1 MKNSWYS
8 PAAVLYVGTCLL
20 LLGCAGGDL
29 TPFDPSQQSGMALHE
44 DEKRIWGQSREEQL
58 QLDRSGHLYDN
69 SEITDYVNRVA
80 QGLMPH
86 QPEQSV
92 LQVQVKIVR
101 SPLLNAF
108 AFPHG
113 VIYVHTGILA
123 RMDNEAQLATLLGH
137 ELTHSTHR
145 HAVQSIR
152 TIKNTSATLAG
163 LGVVLLPFGYFGNL
177 VAVLGQIGGMAA
189 VTGYSRSLESEAD
202 RVGLERMV
210 AAGYDPHESPK
221 LFEYLKRD
229 LEEQKLDEPFFFGT
243 HPKLVD
249 RIEEFQE
256 QVKDRYAARSG
267 ITNAEAFM
275 TVMQPLFLENA
286 KMDLAIGRFQ
296 SAESGLTRYLARYPQ
311 DASAHYWLGEVYRQR
326 GEEADR
332 DKAVQAFEK
341 AIQVT
346 PGFADPY
353 RSLGTMWFKQEQWKE
368 AQSAFEQYL
377 ALSPAAA
384 DRAFIET
391 YVEQLRKK

>member
-1 MKNSWYS
+1 MLCVATS
-8 PAAVLYVGTCLL
+8 LL
-20 LLGCAGGDL
+20 LPGCGGGDL
-29 TPFDPSQQSGMALHE
+29 TPFDPSQRSGMALHE
-44 DEKRIWGQSREEQL
+44 DEKRIWGQSQEEQQ

-69 SEITDYVNRVA
+69 PEITAYVNRVA
-80 QGLMPH
+80 QGLMPP
-86 QPEQSV
+86 QTEPSV
-92 LQVQVKIVR
+92 LQIQVKIVR
-101 SPLLNAF
+101 NPLLNAF

-137 ELTHSTHR
+137 EMTHSTHR

-152 TIKNTSATLAG
+152 TIKTTSATLAS

-202 RVGLERMV
+202 RVGLERMA
-210 AAGYDPHESPK
+210 AAGYDPQESPK
-221 LFEYLKRD
+221 LFQYLKRD

-267 ITNAEAFM
+267 ITNAETFRR
-275 TVMQPLFLENA
+275 VMQPLFLENA
-286 KMDLAIGRFQ
+286 QMDLAIGRFQ
-296 SAESGLTRYLARYPQ
+296 SAESGLVRYLARYPQ
-311 DASAHYWLGEVYRQR
+311 DAQAHYWLGEVYRQR
-326 GEEADR
+326 GEEPDR
-332 DKAVQAFEK
+332 DKAVQAFEN
-341 AIQVT
+341 AIQVD

-353 RSLGTMWFKQEQWKE
+353 RSLGTMWFKQENWKE
-368 AQSAFEQYL
+368 AQSAFERYL
-377 ALSPAAA
+377 ALSPAAT
-384 DRAFIET
+384 DKAFIEN
-391 YVEQLRKK
+391 YVEELRKK

>member
-1 MKNSWYS
+1 
-8 PAAVLYVGTCLL
+8 
-20 LLGCAGGDL
+20 
-29 TPFDPSQQSGMALHE
+29 MALHE

-58 QLDRSGHLYDN
+58 QLDRSGHLYEN
-69 SEITDYVNRVA
+69 PEITAYVNRVA
-80 QGLMPH
+80 RGLMPH
-86 QPEQSV
+86 QAEQSV
-92 LQVQVKIVR
+92 LQVQVKIIR
-101 SPLLNAF
+101 NPLLNAF

-145 HAVQSIR
+145 HAVQSVR
-152 TIKNTSATLAG
+152 SLKNTTATLAG
-163 LGVVLLPFGYFGNL
+163 LGVVLLPFGPFGNL

-296 SAESGLTRYLARYPQ
+296 SAESGLVRYLARYPQ
-311 DASAHYWLGEVYRQR
+311 DAQAHYWLGEVYRQR

-341 AIQVT
+341 AIQVA

-353 RSLGTMWFKQEQWKE
+353 RSLGTMRFKQEQWKE

-384 DRAFIET
+384 DRAFIEA
-391 YVEQLRKK
+391 YVEELRKK

>member
-1 MKNSWYS
+1 MNPWYFL
-8 PAAVLYVGTCLL
+8 AAVLYAGTCLFL
-20 LLGCAGGDL
+20 PGCAGGDL

-44 DEKRIWGQSREEQL
+44 DEKRIWGQSREEQR
-58 QLDRSGHLYDN
+58 QLDRSGHLYEN
-69 SEITDYVNRVA
+69 PEITAYVNRVA

-92 LQVQVKIVR
+92 LRVQVKIVR
-101 SPLLNAF
+101 NPLLNAF
-108 AFPHG
+108 AFPNG

-145 HAVQSIR
+145 PAVQSVR
-152 TIKNTSATLAG
+152 SIKNTTATLAG
-163 LGVVLLPFGYFGNL
+163 LGVVLIPFGPFGNL

-210 AAGYDPHESPK
+210 EAGYDPHESPK

-275 TVMQPLFLENA
+275 TIMQPLFLENA
-286 KMDLAIGRFQ
+286 KMDLAR
-296 SAESGLTRYLARYPQ
+296 
-311 DASAHYWLGEVYRQR
+311 AS
-326 GEEADR
+326 
-332 DKAVQAFEK
+332 
-341 AIQVT
+341 
-346 PGFADPY
+346 
-353 RSLGTMWFKQEQWKE
+353 
-368 AQSAFEQYL
+368 
-377 ALSPAAA
+377 
-384 DRAFIET
+384 
-391 YVEQLRKK
+391 